1 MFYIRSYLSD
11 IDECATKSHPCGKI
25 LNSEAE
31 IPKDHSNA
39 LVLFDTLATIKN
51 NVKVNILHLITF
63 Q

>member
-1 MFYIRSYLSD
+1 MNALPKAIPVEKYEILS
-11 IDECATKSHPCGKI
+11 
-25 LNSEAE
+25 AE

-39 LVLFDTLATIKN
+39 LVLFDTLATTKG